1 MRFAIM
7 LALVCTL
14 FPAAYA
20 VETSDTGSITL
31 DQVIVKVLERSPQLG
46 INNYE
51 AQAAAAKI
59 RQAQQTSPLEFKL
72 ELENFAGSGNF
83 KSADRLESTL
93 SLAKILEP
101 ESKVTS
107 RSDIARQQASL
118 LRNSHDSHRLD
129 LLAKAAE
136 QFIHVVV
143 DQHRLEI
150 AENHLALV
158 KNTFEVVSQRVSAG
172 RSHVAEQRRLA
183 IAVARAEIELEHA
196 EHELSTSRI
205 KLATNWGE
213 TQPGFS
219 HAQARLFELPPVAA
233 FRQLEA
239 LLTNNPDLV
248 RFATEE
254 RLARARLRLAQTRRT
269 PSLQLSGGIRYFNDP
284 SDAALVLSAS
294 LPFGSQSRAR
304 PEIEEMQHLS
314 QREPL
319 RHEQQRLALY
329 SNLYELY
336 QELLHART
344 AFDALNRRI
353 IPEAEQASDD
363 YEQGYRRGRFS
374 LLELNEAQRTL
385 LDARLEAVMTAAK
398 YHRLKIELE
407 RLTGAALQAGEPQ

>member
-1 MRFAIM
+1 MRSGIM
-7 LALVCTL
+7 LALVCLVT
-14 FPAAYA
+14 PVTYA
-20 VETSDTGSITL
+20 VETPDTGPITL
-31 DQVIVKVLERSPQLG
+31 DQVIVRVLERNPQFG
-46 INNYE
+46 INDYE

-59 RQAQQTSPLEFKL
+59 RRAQQTSPLEFKL
-72 ELENFAGSGNF
+72 ALENFAGSGSF

-101 ESKVTS
+101 GNKVTS
-107 RSDIARQQASL
+107 RSDIARQQATL

-150 AENHLALV
+150 AENHLSLV
-158 KNTFEVVSQRVSAG
+158 KNTFEVVSQRVTAG

-183 IAVARAEIELEHA
+183 IAVARAEVELEHA
-196 EHELSTSRI
+196 EHKLSTSRL

-213 TQPGFS
+213 TQPGFTR
-219 HAQARLFELPPVAA
+219 ARARLFDLPPVAA

-254 RLARARLRLAQTRRT
+254 RLAQARLRLAQTRRT
-269 PSLQLSGGIRYFNDP
+269 PSLQLSGGVRYFSDP
-284 SDAALVLSAS
+284 NDAALVLSAS
-294 LPFGSQSRAR
+294 LPFGSRSRAR
-304 PEIEEMQHLS
+304 PEIEEMQYLS

-344 AFDALNRRI
+344 AFDALNRHI

-385 LDARLEAVMTAAK
+385 LDARLEAVMTAAN

-407 RLTGAALQAGEPQ
+407 RLTGIALQAGEPQ